1 MSEDAQEWAD
11 DEGQADAPSR
21 FRRVHER
28 LHRNPVTGAI
38 TKVVITIVGIAVILV
53 GVVLSGPGIPGPG
66 FLVII
71 LGLAIL
77 ATEWAW
83 ADRLV
88 TWAKDKVEDAAER
101 AKNMDP
107 AVRRRRILLGLAAAA
122 VVVGVSWWYVATYD
136 WPAWSVSTWDRLQSL
151 AGFVPELPGM

>member
-1 MSEDAQEWAD
+1 MADEAQEWAD

-28 LHRNPVTGAI
+28 LHRHPVTGLI
-38 TKVVITIVGIAVILV
+38 TKIVITVVGCVVILAGI
-53 GVVLSGPGIPGPG
+53 VLSGPGIPGPG

-71 LGLAIL
+71 VGLAIL
-77 ATEWAW
+77 ATEWEW

-88 TWAKDKVEDAAER
+88 TWAREKFEEATAR
-101 AKNMDP
+101 AKAMDP
-107 AVRRRRILLGLAAAA
+107 AVRRRRILLTVLGAA
-122 VVVGVSWWYVATYD
+122 VVLGGAWWYVATYD
-136 WPAWSVSTWDRLQSL
+136 WPGWSVSTWDRLQSL